1 MQNRRFSFGPISLTG
16 AAANVLN
23 PPTVT
28 GGVNGPSNPLYFIIN
43 VIRVVN
49 VTAVAATVTLY
60 KGATGASVL
69 ATAIAFQMNVPAN
82 SPIDIPCPGLRFD
95 STDFLVGLSGTAA
108 AINVFGYGE
117 VGVSG

>member
-1 MQNRRFSFGPISLTG
+1 MS
-16 AAANVLN
+16 
-23 PPTVT
+23 
-28 GGVNGPSNPLYFIIN
+28 
-43 VIRVVN
+43 
-49 VTAVAATVTLY
+49 
-60 KGATGASVL
+60 
-69 ATAIAFQMNVPAN
+69 VPAN